1 MAAFTYRPQR
11 IYYPRAAG
19 RAQGGG
25 DFQRGWGI
33 GSEIGKA
40 LGGLGGAIKSAQQQA
55 AQDAVANQLMNTATP
70 PRAALVSP
78 GYAPGIDTSDP
89 NADLSTDLPQD
100 VSPTIGGAATD
111 TSGGFTPNVIPA
123 GVPTTGTA
131 PITGGVAEMKLRQ
144 QFGQSQLADQIQQA
158 RLAKL
163 LEPPAGRLGVQPQ
176 PGDAGAWS
184 GYNMTQQQPGIP
196 ATRGARGQQAQA
208 QPVQIGS
215 EPVTNQSQL
224 VQHFDGT
231 YGKGS
236 FSKVLS
242 NLDTVDTTTT
252 PGYVLAGP
260 TDKQI
265 KVPLGDAQVYVKQM
279 NAIRNRQGLAPL
291 PVPGEDPSLG
301 KDQTNPYPTTNNLD
315 VYSRPPG
322 SWVRLPNGNIAQVP
336 KP

>member
-11 IYYPRAAG
+11 IYYPRRAG
-19 RAQGGG
+19 QAQGGGG
-25 DFQRGWGI
+25 DFQRGWQV
-33 GSEIGKA
+33 GSQIGKS
-40 LGGLGGAIKSAQQQA
+40 LGGLAGAIKSSQQQA
-55 AQDAVANQLMNTATP
+55 AQDAVANQLMSSQAIANQ
-70 PRAALVSP
+70 P
-78 GYAPGIDTSDP
+78 GAGVTQDLGTLPTDTGAQVPGDNWT
-89 NADLSTDLPQD
+89 LL
-100 VSPTIGGAATD
+100 D
-111 TSGGFTPNVIPA
+111 TSGPVQGA
-123 GVPTTGTA
+123 ADGTVGSLM
-131 PITGGVAEMKLRQ
+131 PTGGLTEMKLRQ

-163 LEPPAGRLGVQPQ
+163 LAPPAAKPGRLGVQPQ

-184 GYNMTQQQPGIP
+184 GYSITQRQPGVP

-215 EPVTNQSQL
+215 EPVTDQGQL
-224 VQHFDGT
+224 ASTFDGT

-265 KVPLGDAQVYVKQM
+265 KVPIGDAQVYVKQM